1 MPYALYVKDDGVMR
15 PISLFQGADVSSAGW
30 ANSIY
35 GGRNILDYFTED
47 ELSTKI
53 AEGDFSG
60 LYLGDYIMKSVTID
74 GTAYSRKWM
83 FAYFDGFYL
92 QGTSVS
98 GTTSLNTHHIV
109 VVPDSILGN
118 AKMNGTNTTEG
129 GYIASTM
136 WTETIPKVA
145 DALTE
150 AFTSSHVLPFR
161 TTVSSAM
168 SATTASRGN
177 AAWTGAASATTW
189 VTATCNLMSEPQY
202 YGETIFSSSG
212 YDVGANK
219 RQFPLFTRLPYKR
232 EVFWLTGIA
241 SATLYCFSSLGDA
254 HTNSPTQSRGLRP
267 FFLYR

>member
-1 MPYALYVKDDGVMR
+1 MPYSLYVKDGNVMR
-15 PISLFQGADVSSAGW
+15 PVNLFQGANIASAGW

-47 ELSTKI
+47 ELSEKI
-53 AEGDFSG
+53 AKGDFSG
-60 LYLGDYIMKSVTID
+60 LYLGDYITKSVTID

-83 FAYFDGFYL
+83 FAHFDGFYC

-109 VVPDSILGN
+109 MVPDSILGN
-118 AKMNGTNTTEG
+118 AKMNETNTTEG
-129 GYIASTM
+129 GYQASNM
-136 WTETIPKVA
+136 WTVTIPKCA
-145 DALTE
+145 EAITT
-150 AFTSSHVLPFR
+150 AFTSAHVLPFR
-161 TTVSSAM
+161 TTVSSVM

-177 AAWTGAASATTW
+177 AAWTGATSANAW

-202 YGETIFSSSG
+202 YGTTVFSSSG
-212 YDVGANK
+212 YDVGVNK
-219 RQFPLFTRLPYKR
+219 WQFPLFTRLPYKR

-241 SATLYCFSSLGDA
+241 SSTLYCFSSLGDA
-254 HTNSPTQSRGLRP
+254 HTNPPTQSRGLRP